1 MRWTPE
7 LDDMLLRCRAH
18 GVSYKVIADRVGRLV
33 GEPVGAV
40 ACQDRAKALRDTGR
54 MPPADSK
61 RWSPAMDAKL
71 RQMVERGL
79 PYSLVAKEVSSVSDR
94 PISRN
99 AAIGRAKRL
108 GLCIAMVS
116 PEVKRERVRRTASRQ
131 AAARKAAASRRLKE
145 FARASMQ
152 SRIAAA
158 EEKMPKAALPEPGG
172 DLPPLV
178 ASLTDL
184 EPHHCRWAIGDRGPY
199 QFCGREKLAGTSW
212 CIAHARR
219 VFSAPV
225 STVAKVS
232 VETAG
237 KPVRKV
243 A

>member
-7 LDDMLLRCRAH
+7 LDQIILRCRKH
-18 GVSYKVIADRVGRLV
+18 RVGYDVIALRIRAFS
-33 GEPVGAV
+33 GETVAIPVIR
-40 ACQDRAKALRDTGR
+40 DRARRLRKQGV

-71 RQMVERGL
+71 RQMVELGL
-79 PYSLVAKEVSSVSDR
+79 PYSLVEKEVSAVSDR

-131 AAARKAAASRRLKE
+131 AAARKAAAARRLQE
-145 FARASMQ
+145 FARTSMRE
-152 SRIAAA
+152 RIASA
-158 EEKMPKAALPEPGG
+158 EAKMPKAALPEPAS

-178 ASLTDL
+178 ASLTEL
-184 EPHHCRWAIGDRGPY
+184 EPHHCRWVVGDRGPY

-212 CIAHARR
+212 CITHARR
-219 VFSAPV
+219 VFSAPA

>member
-7 LDDMLLRCRAH
+7 LDQIILRCRKH
-18 GVSYKVIADRVGRLV
+18 RVGYDVIALRIRAVS
-33 GEPVGAV
+33 GEIVAIPVIR
-40 ACQDRAKALRDTGR
+40 DRARRLREQGA
-54 MPPADSK
+54 MPMATAGK
-61 RWSPAMDAKL
+61 WSAEMDAKL
-71 RQMVERGL
+71 RDLVALGL
-79 PYSLVAKEVSSVSDR
+79 PYSQVSTA
-94 PISRN
+94 ISREFGKPVSRC
-99 AAIGRAKRL
+99 ACIGRAKRI
-108 GLCIAMVS
+108 GLSVAMVS
-116 PEVKRERVRRTASRQ
+116 PEIRRERVRKMANRQ
-131 AAARKAAASRRLKE
+131 AAARKAASTRRLQV
-145 FARASMQ
+145 FARERLSD
-152 SRIAAA
+152 RIEAAMA
-158 EEKMPKAALPEPGG
+158 AMPADERPRLAD

-212 CIAHARR
+212 CITHARR
-219 VFSAPV
+219 VFSAPA